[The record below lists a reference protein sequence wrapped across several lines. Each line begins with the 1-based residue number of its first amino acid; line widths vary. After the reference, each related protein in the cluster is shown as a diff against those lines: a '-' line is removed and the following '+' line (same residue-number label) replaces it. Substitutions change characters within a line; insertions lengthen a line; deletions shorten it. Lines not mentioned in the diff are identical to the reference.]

1 MQLTRALV
9 AFVLV
14 AAAGSCGTRAV
25 VVPSPVVQIPGPAFD
40 TAHWVDSTL
49 TSLPLRRRVGQMVMF
64 WMLGDYTGTDDS
76 TFAENLGWVE
86 REGAGGISVSL
97 GTPIEVAAKLN
108 YLQQRAAIPL
118 LVTSDLEPSLM
129 RLESAIFPHYLLETG
144 GATGFPS
151 QMAIAATWRDADAR
165 DVARAIAEEARA
177 VGIQV
182 NFAPV
187 VDVNINPNN
196 PVIGT
201 RSFGEDPQRVARL
214 AAEFVRGTHE
224 GGALATAKHF
234 PGHGDTDVDSHVG
247 LPVVTA
253 DMARLEA
260 VELVPFRSAID
271 AGTDLVMS
279 AHIALPA
286 IGGDST
292 TPATLRPDVMHALLR
307 DSLHFR
313 GVAVTDALSMQG
325 IGKGYNLAE
334 SVVRAIQAGTD
345 ILLKPSSSDLRQN
358 DVSAAI
364 DAVVAA
370 VDRGELTAARIDE
383 SVRRILW
390 LKARLGLVTRR
401 TVSLDSLRV
410 VVGSKAHRALAQ
422 DVAQRSLTLVR
433 DSARLMPFAP
443 QARIAVVSYMPET
456 ELKASRA
463 FARELRTVRP
473 DARILARIL
482 PSTAPAQL
490 DSLTRALAG
499 SDAVVVAAYVRR
511 VEGEGRTT
519 VPVPIAAWIDS
530 LAAQPRTIVVAF
542 GNPYLLRQFPHAR
555 AFMNT
560 YSVSDVSE
568 IAAVRAL
575 TGAQHITGKSPVS
588 LPGFFKA
595 GDGITR

>member
-1 MQLTRALV
+1 
-9 AFVLV
+9 
-14 AAAGSCGTRAV
+14 
-25 VVPSPVVQIPGPAFD
+25 
-40 TAHWVDSTL
+40 
-49 TSLPLRRRVGQMVMF
+49 
-64 WMLGDYTGTDDS
+64 
-76 TFAENLGWVE
+76 
-86 REGAGGISVSL
+86 
-97 GTPIEVAAKLN
+97 
-108 YLQQRAAIPL
+108 
-118 LVTSDLEPSLM
+118 
-129 RLESAIFPHYLLETG
+129 
-144 GATGFPS
+144 
-151 QMAIAATWRDADAR
+151 
-165 DVARAIAEEARA
+165 
-177 VGIQV
+177 
-182 NFAPV
+182 
-187 VDVNINPNN
+187 
-196 PVIGT
+196 
-201 RSFGEDPQRVARL
+201 PQRVARL

-370 VDRGELTAARIDE
+370 VNRGELTAARIDE

-410 VVGSKAHRALAQ
+410 IVGSKAHRALAQ

-443 QARIAVVSYMPET
+443 QARI
-456 ELKASRA
+456 
-463 FARELRTVRP
+463 
-473 DARILARIL
+473 
-482 PSTAPAQL
+482 
-490 DSLTRALAG
+490 
-499 SDAVVVAAYVRR
+499 
-511 VEGEGRTT
+511 
-519 VPVPIAAWIDS
+519 
-530 LAAQPRTIVVAF
+530 
-542 GNPYLLRQFPHAR
+542 
-555 AFMNT
+555 
-560 YSVSDVSE
+560 
-568 IAAVRAL
+568 
-575 TGAQHITGKSPVS
+575 
-588 LPGFFKA
+588 
-595 GDGITR
+595 